1 LLPNAPFSGKRLIV
15 SFLLIGEVSSRGL
28 FVRNLDVDRL
38 VLQTL
43 KA

>member
-1 LLPNAPFSGKRLIV
+1 MLPNDPFSGKRLIF

-28 FVRNLDVDRL
+28 FVRNLYVDIL